1 MVYISH
7 HLKIITKNYLPCV
20 FYTLRKISRCL
31 QIGRV
36 GNFSKCGY
44 KKLPHFQLY
53 GQENQCSLFRKVPMR
68 CNTSS
73 EWYIECITSN
83 PRLKNEWLHIKIWH
97 VLYISHHFLTWNN
110 WYLHFLV
117 YFKYL
122 LNFQWRLFCRLWYG
136 VTFFKLLHI
145 KWHELPLHMIF
156 LCYSKGVLEHTFN
169 VFTKLSHVIVTWF
182 YVSERFTIF

>member
-1 MVYISH
+1 MWLQKVA
-7 HLKIITKNYLPCV
+7 TFP
-20 FYTLRKISRCL
+20 TLWARKS
-31 QIGRV
+31 
-36 GNFSKCGY
+36 
-44 KKLPHFQLY
+44 
-53 GQENQCSLFRKVPMR
+53 MR

-97 VLYISHHFLTWNN
+97 VLYISHHFLIWYN